1 MSGQAKGPGVER
13 TGRLGGRFGAPR
25 KTPLGRLWGRLS
37 LETRFNLASLLILLV
52 SLFVLGWWVGRTI
65 EAGVVHRTAAA
76 TSLFVENF
84 IVTELQELGDRA
96 QLSEQHVAR
105 LEWLLD
111 ATPLGREIVAIKI
124 WAPGGRIVYGA
135 GAGGTFD
142 VKGEQARAWAG
153 GVAANVSNLSDDENA
168 LQGRQFDRLLET
180 YTPIRLEGSEKVIAV
195 AEFYSRVDGLERE
208 IRLAQGRSWLV
219 VSGVVAA
226 SYLLLVGLVRQGGR
240 TIRRQASELRAQVA
254 ERDGLLAQNRAL
266 HARVARA
273 AERTTALNERFLRR
287 VSADLH
293 DGPAQ
298 ELSFALLKLDGLT
311 RLPLTETERAQRE
324 VQVQAVQGSLER
336 ATRELRAVARGLRL
350 PELEPLTLT
359 ETLRRTVH
367 DFERRSG
374 AIVLLELTDLP
385 DSVPLSLKIT
395 VFRIV
400 QEALSNA
407 YRHGG
412 GAAYTVSATADEH
425 LLTLTVGD
433 DGQGFVPASASPA
446 APGSL
451 GLVGMRERAESL
463 GGRFA
468 VTSAPGAGTR
478 VVVRLPL
485 GEGSKDPGT
494 KNPDDKDYDSRCHD

>member
-1 MSGQAKGPGVER
+1 MSGQAVDKDAVPER
-13 TGRLGGRFGAPR
+13 RRVLPAA
-25 KTPLGRLWGRLS
+25 PLGKLWERLS
-37 LETRFNLASLLILLV
+37 LETRFNLASLLILLM

-65 EAGVVHRTAAA
+65 EAGVVQRTAAA

-135 GAGGTFD
+135 GAGSTYD

-153 GVAANVSNLSDDENA
+153 GVVAHVSNLSDDENA
-168 LQGRQFDRLLET
+168 PQGEQFDRLLET
-180 YTPIRLEGSEKVIAV
+180 YTPIRLEGNEKVIAV
-195 AEFYSRVDGLERE
+195 AEFYSRVDALERE

-219 VSGVVAA
+219 VSGVVTVI
-226 SYLLLVGLVRQGGR
+226 YLLLVGLVRQGGR

-254 ERDGLLAQNRAL
+254 ERDGLLSQNRAL
-266 HARVARA
+266 HGRVARA

-298 ELSFALLKLDGLT
+298 DLSFALLKLDGLA
-311 RLPLTETERAQRE
+311 RLPQTEAERAQQGA
-324 VQVQAVQGSLER
+324 QVQALQGSLER

-350 PELEPLTLT
+350 PELEPLTLY
-359 ETLRRTVH
+359 EALRRAVH

-374 AIVLLELTDLP
+374 AIVLLEFTDLP
-385 DSVPLSLKIT
+385 ESVPLSLKIT

-412 GAAYTVSATADEH
+412 GAAYTVAATADDTF
-425 LLTLTVGD
+425 LTLTIGD
-433 DGQGFVPASASPA
+433 DGRGFTPSSNPPT
-446 APGSL
+446 APSGL

-463 GGRFA
+463 GGLFA
-468 VTSAPGAGTR
+468 VTSAPGEGTR

-485 GEGSKDPGT
+485 GEGLR
-494 KNPDDKDYDSRCHD
+494 NPDSKNDEGDTT

>member
-1 MSGQAKGPGVER
+1 MSGQAFEKETAR
-13 TGRLGGRFGAPR
+13 RGRGAPR
-25 KTPLGRLWGRLS
+25 ALPTALGELWRRLS

-52 SLFVLGWWVGRTI
+52 SLLVLGWWVGRAI
-65 EAGVVHRTAAA
+65 QVGVVHRTAAA

-96 QLSEQHVAR
+96 WLSEEHVSR

-135 GAGGTFD
+135 GAGSTYD
-142 VKGEQARAWAG
+142 VKGEQAGAWAG
-153 GVAANVSNLSDDENA
+153 GVVAHVSNLSDEENA
-168 LQGRQFDRLLET
+168 PQGQHFDRLLET
-180 YTPIRLEGSEKVIAV
+180 YTPIRLEGNEKVIAV
-195 AEFYSRVDGLERE
+195 AEFYSRVDALDRE

-226 SYLLLVGLVRQGGR
+226 IYLLLVGLVRQGGR

-254 ERDGLLAQNRAL
+254 ERDKLLGQNRTL
-266 HARVARA
+266 HGRVARA

-298 ELSFALLKLDGLT
+298 DLSFALLKLDGLT
-311 RLPLTETERAQRE
+311 HLPLTEAERVQRE

-359 ETLRRTVH
+359 ETLRRAVH

-374 AIVLLELTDLP
+374 AAVTLELADLP
-385 DSVPLSLKIT
+385 GEVPLALKIT

-400 QEALSNA
+400 QEALNNA

-412 GAAYTVSATADEH
+412 GAAYTVEATADA
-425 LLTLTVGD
+425 LLTLTVRD
-433 DGQGFVPASASPA
+433 DGQGFVPATPSPT
-446 APGSL
+446 APGGL
-451 GLVGMRERAESL
+451 GLVGMRERVESL
-463 GGRFA
+463 GGLFE
-468 VTSAPGAGTR
+468 VTSVPGAGTR
-478 VVVRLPL
+478 VVARLPL
-485 GEGSKDPGT
+485 GDH
-494 KNPDDKDYDSRCHD
+494 SRDHD

>member
-1 MSGQAKGPGVER
+1 MSGQAER
-13 TGRLGGRFGAPR
+13 YETTRRGRGRPR
-25 KTPLGRLWGRLS
+25 LLPTPLGRLWGRLG

-52 SLFVLGWWVGRTI
+52 SLFVLGWWVGRAI
-65 EAGVVHRTAAA
+65 QVGVVHRTAAA

-84 IVTELQELGDRA
+84 IVTEIQELGEQA
-96 QLSEQHVAR
+96 WLSPAHVSR

-135 GAGGTFD
+135 GAGSTYA
-142 VKGEQARAWAG
+142 VKGEQAEAWAG
-153 GVAANVSNLSDDENA
+153 RVVAHVSNLQDEENA

-180 YTPIRLEGSEKVIAV
+180 YTPIRLEGNEKVIAV
-195 AEFYSRVDGLERE
+195 AEFYSRVDALDRE

-219 VSGVVAA
+219 VSAVVLA

-240 TIRRQASELRAQVA
+240 TIRRQAEELRAQVA
-254 ERDGLLAQNRAL
+254 ERDGLLAQNRTL
-266 HARVARA
+266 HGRVARA

-298 ELSFALLKLDGLT
+298 DLSFALLKLDGLGQPPRT
-311 RLPLTETERAQRE
+311 DAERAQQGARL
-324 VQVQAVQGSLER
+324 QAVQGSLER

-350 PELEPLTLT
+350 PELEPLTLAD
-359 ETLRRTVH
+359 TLHRAVH

-374 AIVLLELTDLP
+374 AAALLELANLP
-385 DSVPLSLKIT
+385 EEVPLALKIT

-400 QEALSNA
+400 QEALNNA

-412 GAAYTVSATADEH
+412 GAAYEVRAEADDH
-425 LLTLTVGD
+425 SVVLTVCD
-433 DGQGFVPASASPA
+433 DGRGFAPAPEPPA
-446 APGSL
+446 APGGL

-463 GGRFA
+463 GGLFK
-468 VTSAPGAGTR
+468 VVSAPGEGTR
-478 VVVRLPL
+478 VVARLPL
-485 GEGSKDPGT
+485 GDPLGE
-494 KNPDDKDYDSRCHD
+494 HDRGAHD